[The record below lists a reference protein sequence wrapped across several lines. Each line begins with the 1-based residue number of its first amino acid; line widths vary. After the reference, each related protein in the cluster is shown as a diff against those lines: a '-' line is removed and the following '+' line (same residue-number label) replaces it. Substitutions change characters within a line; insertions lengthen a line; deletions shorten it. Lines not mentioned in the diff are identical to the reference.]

1 MEDFKN
7 FTNILSSEE
16 EILLENLI
24 NKLAVNGITQYNTT
38 AATILF
44 RNSKPLN
51 EKINDLLEENTI
63 KNSKAVINQIEEI
76 KVDLNFI
83 DDYINQMQNM
93 LKSKPIVTNLEKI
106 REYIKTIIW
115 KLSKLK

>member
-1 MEDFKN
+1 MKDFKN
-7 FTNILSSEE
+7 FTNVLSTEE

-44 RNSKPLN
+44 KNDKPLS

-76 KVDLNFI
+76 KVYLEYLDN
-83 DDYINQMQNM
+83 YVMEMQDM
-93 LKSKPIVTNLEKI
+93 LRSKLIVTNLEQIRKYIDIINGKI
-106 REYIKTIIW
+106 SRLE
-115 KLSKLK
+115 